1 MNDILII
8 CMSID
13 SGAANVY
20 TIDTNYNSHS
30 PGGMDMTFAE
40 RLRRLREQRGYT
52 QAELAEAA
60 GVTPRTVQYYESGK
74 RYPSSLAIAVKLAE
88 LLGTTSE
95 HLLGEEGGLIL
106 DAQEKGGKAAGR
118 ELRRLVEGLSALFA
132 GGELTDEDRDAAMRA
147 LTQAYWIAKD
157 DSKKYGSKK

>member
-60 GVTPRTVQYYESGK
+60 GVTPRTVQYYESPGLAATLEI
-74 RYPSSLAIAVKLAE
+74 RSSVSRFSMQWHFRRARFSI
-88 LLGTTSE
+88 TS
-95 HLLGEEGGLIL
+95 G
-106 DAQEKGGKAAGR
+106 
-118 ELRRLVEGLSALFA
+118 LRRVLKACAFF
-132 GGELTDEDRDAAMRA
+132 
-147 LTQAYWIAKD
+147 I
-157 DSKKYGSKK
+157 SKIPNIREMNTL